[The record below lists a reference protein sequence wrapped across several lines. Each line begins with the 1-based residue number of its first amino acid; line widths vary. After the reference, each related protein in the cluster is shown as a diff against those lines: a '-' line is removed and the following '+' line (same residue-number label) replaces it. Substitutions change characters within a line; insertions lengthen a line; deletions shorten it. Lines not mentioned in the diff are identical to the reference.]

1 MRTYTTRHLTDEQL
15 DVLVRNGNSS
25 DDLQRT
31 HLSEQ
36 MHLDSCPEC
45 LARFLELQRL
55 FGRVQR
61 VQRVIEPPL
70 DLWPAIRA
78 TIQAKAEEHST
89 DRTLSVT
96 RSGHGST
103 YRWLVAAAVLL
114 LLTSA
119 STASFLYGRRS
130 ERMAVEDTLDGASI
144 SAAHQASTSGLAAAT
159 PDIGGVEGR
168 TASVAADAFDGDAEL
183 HTEQEL
189 LADLEMRRSSL
200 RPQTSSEID
209 SSLKVIDQAI
219 AELKAASARDPGNAT
234 LRHLLAVSIERKI
247 ELLKQTENAS

>member
-1 MRTYTTRHLTDEQL
+1 MRTYTTSHLTDEQL

-61 VQRVIEPPL
+61 AQRTIEPPL

-78 TIQAKAEEHST
+78 TIQAKAGEHST

-130 ERMAVEDTLDGASI
+130 ERMAVEDTLDRASI
-144 SAAHQASTSGLAAAT
+144 SAAHPASTSGLAAAT
-159 PDIGGVEGR
+159 PDIGG
-168 TASVAADAFDGDAEL
+168 AADAFDGDAEI

-234 LRHLLAVSIERKI
+234 LRHLLAVSLERKI